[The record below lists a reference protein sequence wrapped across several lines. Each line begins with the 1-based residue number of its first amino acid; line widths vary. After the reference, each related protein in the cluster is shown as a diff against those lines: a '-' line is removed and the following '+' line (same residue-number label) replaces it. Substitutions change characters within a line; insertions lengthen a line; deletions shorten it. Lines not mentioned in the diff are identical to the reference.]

1 MWHPEA
7 VKAREAIQ
15 ASLRLLS
22 PRDRR
27 LLGVSVVIQM
37 STSLLDLVGVLLLGL
52 VGALAVTVVQSQ
64 PTPALV
70 QTVADTLGLGS
81 ASGRDLVLIFA
92 GAAAVILL
100 TKSVFSAYLTR
111 RVLVFLA
118 NRQALVAARLSKAL
132 LEKPLTFLMQR
143 SSQETAYALI
153 QGAGHATI
161 QVLGQSVIAL
171 SEISL
176 LVILSVALLIIDP
189 VVTLVAIV
197 FFGLIGLGLQKV
209 MGGWAARVGSQWAKA
224 DIASLNAVQEALTA
238 YREVS
243 VTHRRE
249 LYVDRIQQLRWN
261 AAKATADSV
270 FIGQVPKFA
279 FEAALVVGGVVLAGV
294 LFVTQDAVTAV
305 GILALFLAAST
316 RVLPSLLRLQSALLM
331 LRNSSGAAERTI
343 ALAEDLGNPLQT
355 LSGVE
360 APEALREQARCGSPG
375 LDPSI
380 EVNAACFTYPGS
392 TIPAV
397 HDVTLSVAAGQ
408 SLAFAGTSGAG
419 KSTLADLILGVLQPD
434 EGVVRIGGM
443 SPIETVEM
451 FPGGIAYVPQ
461 EVVLANASVR
471 QNVALGLPVAAI
483 DDELVWE
490 ALERA
495 HLDGYL
501 KDQREGLD
509 TQIGEGGIKL
519 SGGQRQ
525 RLGIARALYS
535 RPRLVVLDEAT
546 SALDAET
553 EDAITRTIREL
564 EGNVTTVIVAHRL
577 STIRHVDCL
586 VYLENGRVASM
597 GTFDEVREVVPALQ
611 RQATL
616 LGL

>member
-1 MWHPEA
+1 MWHPDE
-7 VKAREAIQ
+7 VKVREAIR

-22 PRDRR
+22 TRDRR
-27 LLGVSVVIQM
+27 LLRVSVVIQM
-37 STSLLDLVGVLLLGL
+37 STSLLDLAGVLLLGL

-64 PTPALV
+64 PTPAIV
-70 QTVADTLGLGS
+70 QTVADTVGLGG
-81 ASGRDLVLIFA
+81 ASGQQLVIIFA
-92 GAAAVILL
+92 GAAAAILL
-100 TKSVFSAYLTR
+100 TKSVVSAYLTR

-132 LEKPLTFLMQR
+132 LEKPLTFLLQR

-161 QVLGQSVIAL
+161 QVLGQTVIAL

-189 VVTLVAIV
+189 VVTVVAIV
-197 FFGLIGLGLQKV
+197 FFGLIGIGLQKV
-209 MGGWAARVGSQWAKA
+209 MGGWAARVGNQWAKA
-224 DIASLNAVQEALTA
+224 DIASLNAVQESLTA

-249 LYVDRIQQLRWN
+249 FYVDRIQRMRWD
-261 AAKATADSV
+261 AARATADSV
-270 FIGQVPKFA
+270 FIGMVPKFA
-279 FEAALVVGGVVLAGV
+279 FEAALVVGGVILAGV
-294 LFVTQDAVTAV
+294 LFVTQDSVTAV

-316 RVLPSLLRLQSALLM
+316 RVMPSLLRLQAALLM

-343 ALAEDLGNPLQT
+343 ELAEDLGNPLQT
-355 LSGVE
+355 LVSVE
-360 APEALREQARCGSPG
+360 STETLREQIRRGSSG

-380 EVNAACFTYPGS
+380 EVRDVSFTYQGS
-392 TIPAV
+392 STPAI
-397 HDVTLSVAAGQ
+397 HHATLSLAAGE

-419 KSTLADLILGVLQPD
+419 KSTLADLVLGVLTPD
-434 EGVVRIGGM
+434 EGEVRIGGI
-443 SPIETVEM
+443 STVEVIETY
-451 FPGGIAYVPQ
+451 PGGIAYVPQ

-471 QNVALGLPVAAI
+471 ENVALGLPLAAI
-483 DDELVWE
+483 EDDLVWE

-501 KDQREGLD
+501 REQRDGLD
-509 TQIGEGGIKL
+509 TQIGEGGVKL

-535 RPRLVVLDEAT
+535 RPKLVVLDEAT

-553 EDAITRTIREL
+553 EDAITQTIRDL

-586 VYLENGRVASM
+586 VYLEEGRVAGI
-597 GTFDEVREVVPALQ
+597 GTFDEVRSQVPALQ
-611 RQATL
+611 RQAAL